1 MRCAGHRAR
10 VSTTSPPPLACNGCC
25 QSHRLSSN
33 PRLRAVCSYL
43 VSAGR
48 LGLLAVAGAKAAG
61 PAGAA
66 FELLTLVARRNLCV
80 RYERVVPE
88 RATLQP

>member
-1 MRCAGHRAR
+1 M
-10 VSTTSPPPLACNGCC
+10 
-25 QSHRLSSN
+25 
-33 PRLRAVCSYL
+33 CSYL